1 MKITK
6 QLFFAVVIFLALP
19 RMTEAAVLYFSPS
32 GGEERVG
39 DVFTVDAKID
49 LESGEECVNV
59 IEGVIG
65 FDSNFLEAVDFG
77 VGDSMLSLWINLP
90 KNTDMPEINRLARLT
105 FAGGTPGGYCGKI
118 PGDPGASNV
127 IGKLVFKV
135 KNYQPEIAA
144 DSNALVYFLD
154 TTRVLQNDG
163 MGTAAKVSRQEAKY
177 FIAKSDTAPK
187 QEWDTLLTA
196 DKTPPEPFILEIQQN
211 PELYNGQSY
220 LIFSTTDKQ
229 TGLDHYS
236 VQETKIVAEG
246 QQSWWSRLAAALLIG
261 KQPEPQWQVVESP
274 YVLKDQSLKSNI
286 KVKAVDKAGNERI
299 AEYMPKAETPAA
311 SNILKFWPLMLLL
324 IVIVFAIGL
333 YLRRRAKIGRQAP

>member
-6 QLFFAVVIFLALP
+6 QLFFALVIFLALP

-32 GGEERVG
+32 GGEEKVG

-65 FDSNFLEAVDFG
+65 FDSNFLEAVDFS

-90 KNTDMPEINRLARLT
+90 KNTDMPEVNRLARLS
-105 FAGGTPGGYCGKI
+105 FSGGTPGGYCGKI
-118 PGDPGASNV
+118 PGDPGASNI
-127 IGKLVFKV
+127 IGKLIFKV

-144 DSNALVYFLD
+144 ASKARVFFLD

-163 MGTAAKVSRQEAKY
+163 IGSAAKVTRQEASY
-177 FIAKSDTAPK
+177 FIAKSDAAPK

-211 PELYNGQSY
+211 SDLYNGRYY
-220 LIFSTTDKQ
+220 LIFSTIDKQ

-236 VQETKIVAEG
+236 IQETKRSVSEQRFWGKLFSVMVNDGVSEAE
-246 QQSWWSRLAAALLIG
+246 WL
-261 KQPEPQWQVVESP
+261 PVESP
-274 YVLKDQSLKSNI
+274 YVLLDQRLKSDI
-286 KVKAVDKAGNERI
+286 RVKAVDKAGNERI
-299 AEYMPKAETPAA
+299 AEYIPKEEGRT
-311 SNILKFWPLMLLL
+311 SLNILKFWPLVLLL
-324 IVIVFAIGL
+324 IVIVSAISL
-333 YLRRRAKIGRQAP
+333 YSYRRTKVKRQAP